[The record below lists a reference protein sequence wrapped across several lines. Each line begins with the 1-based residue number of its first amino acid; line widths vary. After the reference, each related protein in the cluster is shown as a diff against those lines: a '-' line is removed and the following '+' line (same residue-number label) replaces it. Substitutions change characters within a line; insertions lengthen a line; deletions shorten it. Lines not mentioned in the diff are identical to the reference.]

1 MPRPDGDAASGRDK
15 RPLKA
20 FEAFRV
26 DVPDTAIRVNLSER
40 DLICLYVEQLEWALD
55 EAERVL
61 RVISGWNT
69 DRVSAADAIQ
79 PALGYLATKALAESE
94 AEIRENFVNG

>member
-1 MPRPDGDAASGRDK
+1 MSTFVSEKHPHEPEIPPALDDEGR
-15 RPLKA
+15 
-20 FEAFRV
+20 
-26 DVPDTAIRVNLSER
+26 
-40 DLICLYVEQLEWALD
+40 CLVCGLLVQLD

-79 PALGYLATKALAESE
+79 PALGYFAAKAAP
-94 AEIRENFVNG
+94 RD